1 MVSRQFKGDPS
12 TGQPVA
18 MALPSGRSN
27 QTGHDEPH
35 GADTN
40 HAYPISQ
47 YLESDGDLIVARLN
61 GFTVKPRDNYSRA
74 RRRRPS
80 RHLPD
85 ARTRPTGSGAPC
97 SPSAA
102 TTTSNGA
109 FALTVGTIA
118 RAEVCLEQNELL
130 QGSVHGSIASK
141 FQDSGYGSDIA
152 AGPGS
157 APIPDLQSPRD
168 DTARRE
174 SQLPLVS
181 HSASWVP
188 GKSRDSGLLLP
199 CEFSGHNQCPHKFH
213 YQEPVP
219 YIEHVLATHL
229 SRHTPQKL
237 GCWFCDKTWD
247 VLSDALGPHDHH
259 PLCERGCQYH
269 GPGNKPLS
277 EIFRSRMDHIS
288 DHVRADSAILHSMNP
303 DKFLADESLLR
314 LPVKPRPIGHLGS
327 HLASSGSV
335 SKSSRTEGPVS
346 PTATRYPASRGN
358 AESLVRPEDARGLG
372 LPAAAKSQLITAL
385 HNGLRLFLFRGI
397 NTTTPQRTS
406 HQDAQDTPNQGS
418 GHKRGSASVPGKPPT
433 KRSRRNVG
441 KPSSDKGGDGNGDDG
456 DDDPPRERRLDT
468 DRTDLITAPL
478 RLACPFVQHDPE
490 RNHQKECKA
499 GWPSV
504 RRLKEHL
511 RRRHL
516 PQLRCNCCQRR
527 FFTEKAQEKHKTN
540 CVQVA
545 PVDDSIQAKLD
556 QLHHN
561 NRFQGKA
568 ETEKWAEVYSIL
580 FPEVRRD
587 LYPSSFCESTIAQT
601 AKITPAGISGTV
613 SGQSPKVDSDQIAR
627 NCHALCLNTF
637 VDRQIPKVLGNDID
651 QLGLKQGTGFVVNED
666 KTLSFT
672 EQGRMRV
679 TQVLS
684 QSIKSTVEDFLRS
697 LLPANDSE
705 DDEDQRETRVA
716 CKFLTDKGN
725 AYGIASRIVHPDFE
739 LRDVILPTMCEEDSN
754 GPELNIPGDD
764 KTFVDSG
771 YGSATGSKP
780 SWTRG
785 LSTQAPVANTTVDP
799 ARLSM
804 KWPGF
809 NDPMCHGNEP
819 YNNMDDETL

>member
-1 MVSRQFKGDPS
+1 MVSYQLKGDLSP
-12 TGQPVA
+12 GQPIA
-18 MALPSGRSN
+18 RALPSGRSN
-27 QTGHDEPH
+27 QTEHGEPH
-35 GADTN
+35 GADKTYA
-40 HAYPISQ
+40 HPISQ
-47 YLESDGDLIVARLN
+47 YLESNGDLIIARLN
-61 GFTVKPRDNYSRA
+61 GFTIKPRDNYSRA

-85 ARTRPTGSGAPC
+85 ARTGPTGSGAPC

-109 FALTVGTIA
+109 FALTVEPIA
-118 RAEVCLEQNELL
+118 RAEVSLEQNELL
-130 QGSVHGSIASK
+130 QGSIHGSIASK

-213 YQEPVP
+213 YQDPVP

-229 SRHTPQKL
+229 FNHTPQRL
-237 GCWFCDKTWD
+237 GCWFCDRTWD

-269 GPGNKPLS
+269 GPGSKPLS

-288 DHVRADSAILHSMNP
+288 DHVRADPAILHCMNP

-314 LPVKPRPIGHLGS
+314 LPIKPRPIGQLGS
-327 HLASSGSV
+327 HLASSGSF
-335 SKSSRTEGPVS
+335 SKPSRTEGPVS

-358 AESLVRPEDARGLG
+358 AESLVRPDDARGLG

-385 HNGLRLFLFRGI
+385 RNGLRLFLFRGI
-397 NTTTPQRTS
+397 NTTTPQRTA

-418 GHKRGSASVPGKPPT
+418 GHKRGSASVPGEPPT

-441 KPSSDKGGDGNGDDG
+441 KPSPDKGGDGNGDGG
-456 DDDPPRERRLDT
+456 DDDPPGGRIPDT
-468 DRTDLITAPL
+468 GKTDFIAPPL
-478 RLACPFVQHDPE
+478 KLACPFVQHNPGS
-490 RNHQKECKA
+490 NHLKECKA
-499 GWPSV
+499 SWPSV

-511 RRRHL
+511 R
-516 PQLRCNCCQRR
+516 Q
-527 FFTEKAQEKHKTN
+527 KAQEKHITN
-540 CVQVA
+540 CVQVP
-545 PVDDSIQAKLD
+545 PVDDGIQAKLG
-556 QLHHN
+556 QLHDK

-587 LYPSSFCESTIAQT
+587 LYPSSFCEGTIAQT
-601 AKITPAGISGTV
+601 TRTTTADISGTV
-613 SGQSPKVDSDQIAR
+613 SGQLSEVESDQIAR
-627 NCHALCLNTF
+627 NCDALCLSGF
-637 VDRQIPKVLGNDID
+637 VDRQIPKVLGNDIN

-666 KTLSFT
+666 KTFSFT

-705 DDEDQRETRVA
+705 DDEGQRKTRVA

-725 AYGIASRIVHPDFE
+725 AYDIASRIVHLDFE
-739 LRDVILPTMCEEDSN
+739 LRGVILPTVYEEDSN
-754 GPELNIPGDD
+754 GSEPNIPRDD

-780 SWTRG
+780 YSAG
-785 LSTQAPVANTTVDP
+785 GPSTQAPVVNTTVDP
-799 ARLSM
+799 ARLSL

-809 NDPMCHGNEP
+809 HDPMCHGNEP
-819 YNNMDDETL
+819 FNNMDDDTL